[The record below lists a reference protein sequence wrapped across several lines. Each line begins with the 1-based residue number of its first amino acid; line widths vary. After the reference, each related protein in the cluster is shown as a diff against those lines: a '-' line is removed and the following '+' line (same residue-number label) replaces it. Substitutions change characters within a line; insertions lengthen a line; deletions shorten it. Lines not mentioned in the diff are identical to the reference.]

1 LQRSVRTAVE
11 AGPNRAGL
19 GLRNGPRTGVVPLM
33 IFAIRG
39 SCHIVD
45 RHGIV
50 TVVIVIVTVVIVI
63 VTVVIVTV
71 VTVVVVVVAVM
82 IVVVVVL
89 IVVYVVRVDQVGDYP
104 KHRRLREPKMDA
116 LGGLDDDRVGLDL
129 NDDAVET

>member
-63 VTVVIVTV
+63 VTVVTV